1 MTYKDKASYGSS
13 PSCMLGVTLSHACAC
28 ARALTHTH
36 THTHAHTHTCT
47 HTHAHICAQILP
59 LLHTH
64 TYTHAHTHTHT
75 HTHTCAGIACG
86 KPCLQSTRQEI
97 AAASTWCLEGCLLR
111 GATHCN
117 MLQHTA
123 THCNTLQHT
132 ATQCDSPTWCL
143 DGCLLRGAIY
153 CNMLQCTATHCNT
166 LQHTNKYLSFPKYIY
181 ILRIPICDVLK
192 CAYCEVQH
200 TATRCNTLQHA
211 ATRCNTLQHTVT
223 LSLDVGKDAI
233 CEVQHTAT
241 HCNTLPHAATR
252 CHTLTNISLSI
263 YTCIMCIHIL
273 DVWKDAYGEVSM
285 SPVTHMKE
293 SCRTCVNMSY
303 HAYAGWLLRGVFL
316 HVWMSHVT
324 HMN

>member
-1 MTYKDKASYGSS
+1 VQASR
-13 PSCMLGVTLSHACAC
+13 VASHACNRHVRKLLLQVLDVWKDASC
-28 ARALTHTH
+28 EVQHT
-36 THTHAHTHTCT
+36 ATCSNT
-47 HTHAHICAQILP
+47 
-59 LLHTH
+59 
-64 TYTHAHTHTHT
+64 
-75 HTHTCAGIACG
+75 
-86 KPCLQSTRQEI
+86 
-97 AAASTWCLEGCLLR
+97 
-111 GATHCN
+111 
-117 MLQHTA
+117 LQHTV
-123 THCNTLQHT
+123 THCNTLQHSVTLQLDVWMDASCEVQYT
-132 ATQCDSPTWCL
+132 ATC
-143 DGCLLRGAIY
+143 
-153 CNMLQCTATHCNT
+153 CNALQHTATPCNT
-166 LQHTNKYLSFPKYIY
+166 LTNISLSLYIY
-181 ILRIPICDVLK
+181 ILCIHICDVLK

-303 HAYAGWLLRGVFL
+303 HAYVGCLLRGVFL